1 VPEVLAGA
9 VRALQRLMRF
19 FRGEPAC
26 STGISPSL
34 HTEKFSAALTDHRC
48 ERAGSVTP
56 EFFALIGIGFFAQ
69 LVDGAL
75 GMAFGVIS
83 TTALLSLGIPPAQAS
98 AAVHTAEVVTT
109 GASGLSHLFHQNIDG
124 RLLLTLGAA
133 GVLGGM
139 LGAYVLSNIDGRAI
153 RPFVSAYLLVM
164 GLFILMK
171 AARLAPTDEDAKIG
185 YAAPLGLLGGFLDAI
200 GGGGWGPMVTSTLI
214 GSGHAPRKVI
224 GSVNAAEFL
233 VTIAVATT
241 FFVELGT
248 AHVEHIVALIVG
260 GVLAAPFGGYIVR
273 QVQPHALMG
282 AVGVFVSALALFQ
295 LFKSIT

>member
-1 VPEVLAGA
+1 
-9 VRALQRLMRF
+9 
-19 FRGEPAC
+19 
-26 STGISPSL
+26 
-34 HTEKFSAALTDHRC
+34 
-48 ERAGSVTP
+48 VTP
-56 EFFALIGIGFFAQ
+56 EFFGLIGIGFFAQ

-124 RLLLTLGAA
+124 RLLLALGAA

-171 AARLAPTDEDAKIG
+171 AARLGPAAEDAKIG
-185 YAAPLGLLGGFLDAI
+185 YAAPLGLLGGFLDAV

-248 AHVEHIVALIVG
+248 AHVDHIVALIVG
-260 GVLAAPFGGYIVR
+260 GRSGRSVRRIHRASGAAPRTHGCRRRIGERSRPIPTF
-273 QVQPHALMG
+273 QVDHLIG
-282 AVGVFVSALALFQ
+282 NV
-295 LFKSIT
+295 